1 MRETRNINAKTATVD
16 RSFEIYAQIFHC
28 RRQHQKLKPKPTAT
42 QQQQHNNNMSNIR
55 DTNNV
60 SETETES

>member
-1 MRETRNINAKTATVD
+1 MHETRNINAKTATVD

-42 QQQQHNNNMSNIR
+42 QRQQQQQQQRQRN
-55 DTNNV
+55 
-60 SETETES
+60 